1 MDYSISLTGNSIV
14 DEISRLH
21 LLTIPQA
28 WYKTIRQKN
37 APHAL
42 AILILQ
48 DLIYWY
54 TWTEVRSEE
63 TGAVIAYKKKFKA
76 DLLQR
81 SYEQLAERF
90 GITKRQAYDVIF
102 FLQQLGVLTRVFR
115 TVNIGGIKCNNV
127 LFIQL
132 HPDKIREISDE
143 RNNIESNEN
152 ANSIEDPRK
161 STTASH
167 ENLQQPLPKSCNT
180 NTNTTT
186 NITTNI
192 SLSSACVCEIA
203 PIDTTE
209 LKGIGQKQFE
219 VHSML
224 MTYNKSAKQGRKIPV
239 STQLLTF
246 VQKELRDFFAENKT
260 TGYDELITALK
271 NYLSVA
277 SSDSWK
283 SYFTWRDFTKN
294 YVAYTPEYF
303 DEASFKP
310 KQTVTTSVQ
319 PKAPSAD
326 FSKSIADEKAKVAE
340 KERVE
345 ALRAKYDDFTSVRQ
359 QTAEKIWKMYT
370 EFPFYTELDFKQF
383 RLDFAEVSDYIEDM
397 SSLILYKRIFAY
409 LNNCSEHVQVPED
422 YKTVITNGL
431 IDLTGE
437 EE

>member
-1 MDYSISLTGNSIV
+1 MDYSTSLTGNSIV

-143 RNNIESNEN
+143 RNNIESN
-152 ANSIEDPRK
+152 ANTDSVEDPRN

-167 ENLQQPLPKSCNT
+167 ENLQQALPKSCNT
-180 NTNTTT
+180 NTNITT

-192 SLSSACVCEIA
+192 SHSSACACEPA
-203 PIDTTE
+203 SESKE
-209 LKGIGQKQFE
+209 LWGIGAKQKEFYTILE
-219 VHSML
+219 E
-224 MTYNKSAKQGRKIPV
+224 YNKSAPQNKKIAI
-239 STQLLTF
+239 SKGLITF
-246 VQKELRDFFAENKT
+246 VQRELRELFGTFT
-260 TGYDELITALK
+260 TATYDEAMIAIK
-271 NYLSVA
+271 NYLKVA
-277 SSDSWK
+277 SSESWK
-283 SYFTWRDFTKN
+283 TSFSWRNFVKEYLD
-294 YVAYTPEYF
+294 YTPEYF
-303 DEASFKP
+303 DESKYAVRKPFVKNEPKPVSEEFKRKLEEDAYKAS
-310 KQTVTTSVQ
+310 
-319 PKAPSAD
+319 
-326 FSKSIADEKAKVAE
+326 E
-340 KERVE
+340 KERVSK
-345 ALRAKYDDFTSVRQ
+345 LREDFNSLTPPKRRA
-359 QTAEKIWKMYT
+359 AEKIFEAYQQSSDV
-370 EFPFYTELDFKQF
+370 YSDYDFF
-383 RLDFAEVSDYIEDM
+383 AFSLEFAEVADKLKSIPSNVLLEQFSKYFEQCIALDTEPDD
-397 SSLILYKRIFAY
+397 F
-409 LNNCSEHVQVPED
+409 
-422 YKTVITNGL
+422 KTIVNNGL
-431 IDLTGE
+431 ISADNPE
-437 EE
+437 E